1 MNEDRKDKYDNIDEL
16 MAVFQQF
23 SKINW
28 QKNNPT
34 LLKPSEIRVLVTI
47 KLGTEKSGKPV
58 LTISDIS
65 KMHKVTSPTIT
76 QMVNSLLAQ
85 GYVVRTSD
93 AQDKRVSGIALTDKG
108 ERYADAAVER
118 IRDTFKGM
126 IDYLGKE
133 RSETLIELLNG
144 VYHYFE
150 ELNGQLED

>member
-1 MNEDRKDKYDNIDEL
+1 MNEDRYDKIDEL
-16 MAVFQQF
+16 MEAFQQF

-28 QKNNPT
+28 QKNNPSM
-34 LLKPSEIRVLVTI
+34 LKPSEIRVLVTI
-47 KLGTEKSGKPV
+47 RLGTEKSGKPV

-108 ERYADAAVER
+108 VRLADAAVAR

-126 IDYLGKE
+126 IDYLGEE
-133 RSETLIELLNG
+133 RSRALIELLNG

-150 ELNGQLED
+150 ENNGQLED